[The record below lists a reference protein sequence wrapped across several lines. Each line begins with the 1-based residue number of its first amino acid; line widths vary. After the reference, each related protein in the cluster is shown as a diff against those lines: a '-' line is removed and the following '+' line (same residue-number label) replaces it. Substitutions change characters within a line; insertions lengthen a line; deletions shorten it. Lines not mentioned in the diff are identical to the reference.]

1 MTNTFG
7 KFRNTLTAT
16 AVVLTTA
23 IMLAPAVQAQGYGNN
38 GYNGNRNADKGYN
51 NGRPGNYNNGGQ
63 WSRGSS
69 ARDQDLLRVAQQL
82 ESDVQARRNQVP
94 PAFYESAMRNVRTME
109 NGIRESRNT
118 GGLSNSQ
125 YYSIR
130 DVLNKI
136 QFNLTATVQAGNNN
150 GYGDRNDRPYHR

>member
-16 AVVLTTA
+16 AAVLATA
-23 IMLAPAVQAQGYGNN
+23 IMLSPVAQAQGYDN
-38 GYNGNRNADKGYN
+38 NGNRHADNGYN

-69 ARDQDLLRVAQQL
+69 ARDQDLMRVAQQL
-82 ESDVQARRNQVP
+82 EGDVQARRNQVP
-94 PAFYESAMRNVRTME
+94 PAFYESAMRNVRAME
-109 NGIRESRNT
+109 NGIQDGRNS

-125 YYSIR
+125 YDSIR
-130 DVLNKI
+130 GVLNKI
-136 QFNLTATVQAGNNN
+136 QVNLATTVQVGNN
-150 GYGDRNDRPYHR
+150 YASGDRNDRPNHR